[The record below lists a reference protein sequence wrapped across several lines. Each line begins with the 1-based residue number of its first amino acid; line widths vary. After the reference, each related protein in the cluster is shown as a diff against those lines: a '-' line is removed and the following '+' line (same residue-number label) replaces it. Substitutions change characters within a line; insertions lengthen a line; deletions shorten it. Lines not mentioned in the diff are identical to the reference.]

1 MPRRRTPPS
10 SRRRLK
16 WANSIPTSPRQPS
29 SRLNWRSPTCKARSN
44 RLHSICALGLRAERI
59 PINWTHLIGNE
70 SLNTEKLEH
79 SLISPEIVRA
89 ILAGPDQDRT
99 ASAILD
105 QRDPAQDERPHD
117 SLAEFS
123 FRDDDAAQALGE
135 MRSASTSVFARESTS
150 AGRPA
155 NCPTSAR
162 NSPGPSSTIGTT
174 CPKPSRA
181 LTATVPAMSTNMP
194 GLGSPVTSNN
204 SPDVTAYLAET
215 AETVNLLRP
224 EFWEHM
230 IA

>member
-1 MPRRRTPPS
+1 MPRWRTPPS

-29 SRLNWRSPTCKARSN
+29 GRLNWRSPTCKARSN

-59 PINWTHLIGNE
+59 PIKWTHLIGKE
-70 SLNTEKLEH
+70 SLNTEKLER
-79 SLISPEIVRA
+79 SFISPEIVRA

-105 QRDPAQDERPHD
+105 QRDPAQDERAHAPSSASAMMTPHRR
-117 SLAEFS
+117 S
-123 FRDDDAAQALGE
+123 GE

-181 LTATVPAMSTNMP
+181 LTATVAC
-194 GLGSPVTSNN
+194 
-204 SPDVTAYLAET
+204 D
-215 AETVNLLRP
+215 
-224 EFWEHM
+224 EHEH
-230 IA
+230 ARARFAGHE